1 MQPDNPILLGL
12 ITASGAATSTFLQ
25 GQLTCDVTKVNEKQS
40 ALGAHCDAKGRIQAT
55 FHLFK
60 QQDDYYFLL
69 PKSVAPH
76 LLQCLKKYAVFS
88 KVMLTE
94 IDSPELLDKFKHTLW
109 SEDNWQ
115 LQDIRNGIPTI
126 YPETIGAFTP
136 HQINF
141 QLINGISFNKGCYI
155 GQEIIARMHYLGKLK
170 QQMYRVSFSSN
181 QLPIP
186 GTKVYNSQKQEIGT
200 LINAAT
206 AINRDYEALVI
217 LQNDAI
223 KETIYLE
230 NQLILTLLDL
240 PYTG

>member
-1 MQPDNPILLGL
+1 MQSDNSTPLSL
-12 ITASGAATSTFLQ
+12 ITATGAATSTFLQ
-25 GQLTCDVTKVNEKQS
+25 GQVTCDVTKIDEQQS

-88 KVMLTE
+88 KVTLTE
-94 IDSPELLDKFKHTLW
+94 IEAHELLEKFKHTLW
-109 SEDNWQ
+109 PDNNWQ

-126 YPETIGAFTP
+126 YRETIGEFTP

-181 QLPIP
+181 QPPVP
-186 GTKVYNSQKQEIGT
+186 GTKIYTAQKQEIGM
-200 LINAAT
+200 LVNAAT
-206 AINRDYEALVI
+206 ANNQDYEALAV
-217 LQNDAI
+217 LQNNAI
-223 KETIYLE
+223 KEAIYLE
-230 NQLILTLLDL
+230 NQIILTLLDL
-240 PYTG
+240 PYTA

>member
-1 MQPDNPILLGL
+1 MQSDNSTLLSL
-12 ITASGAATSTFLQ
+12 IRTTGTATSTFLQ
-25 GQLTCDVTKVNEKQS
+25 GQVTCDVTKVNEQQS

-60 QQDDYYFLL
+60 QQEDYYFLL

-88 KVMLTE
+88 KVTLTE
-94 IDSPELLDKFKHTLW
+94 IEAPELLEKFKHTLW
-109 SEDNWQ
+109 SDNNWQ

-126 YPETIGAFTP
+126 YPETIGEFTP

-181 QLPIP
+181 QPPVP
-186 GTKVYNSQKQEIGT
+186 GTKIYTAQKQEIGI
-200 LINAAT
+200 LVNAAT
-206 AINRDYEALVI
+206 ANNQDYEALAV

-223 KETIYLE
+223 KEAIYLE
-230 NQLILTLLDL
+230 NQIILTLLDL
-240 PYTG
+240 PYTA